1 MTAVSPRSQ
10 AAAAL
15 RVKLF
20 LTRPALRSAGAALW
34 SPEDLTARYVT
45 YLCAMHAVIRASVP
59 LLHRAAERCRQLA
72 PDDPVAQPLRRYLL
86 RHMQEELGHDRWL
99 LDDIAAA
106 GGDPAQPLREPAAP
120 VVARLVGAQYYWVEH
135 HHPVTLLGY
144 IAVLEGNAP
153 DARLGDRL
161 AAMTGLPAAAF
172 RTVRAHAELDVGHCA
187 ELDQLL
193 DELPLTAA
201 HSAAIAV
208 SALHTVDALVALFAR
223 LAPPSPS
230 SPGGPR

>member
-1 MTAVSPRSQ
+1 MSATPGRSL
-10 AAAAL
+10 AAAGL
-15 RVKLF
+15 RVKLD

-34 SPEDLTARYVT
+34 SPDDLAARYVA

-59 LLHRAAERCRQLA
+59 LLHRAAERCRRLA
-72 PDDPVAQPLRRYLL
+72 PDDPVAHPLRHYLL
-86 RHMQEELGHDRWL
+86 RHMREERGHDRWL

-106 GGDPAQPLREPAAP
+106 GADPAEPLRRPAPP

-135 HHPVTLLGY
+135 HHPVALLGY

-153 DARLGDRL
+153 DARLADRL
-161 AAMTGLPAAAF
+161 AAATGLPAAAF
-172 RTVRAHAELDVGHCA
+172 RTVRAHAD
-187 ELDQLL
+187 LDQDHIVDLDRLL
-193 DELPLTAA
+193 DDLPLTAA

-208 SALHTVDALVALFAR
+208 SALHTADALVALFAR